1 MRITARCAIIKLLG
15 GITLRLSISR
25 SKNATSYYV
34 IRTVYINGKEKTEIV
49 EKLGTEVE
57 LREKLDGADP
67 EIWARNY
74 IAELNKKEQ
83 EETRPVLLTLQQSR
97 QIEKGEKRS
106 FNGGYL
112 FLQQLYHRLGIH
124 KMCRSISKKHKFSY
138 DLDAILSR
146 LIYGRILFPSSKL
159 NTFELS
165 GRLLEP
171 PNFELQHI
179 YRALSV
185 LAAESDLI
193 QAELYKNSHKLAKR
207 NDKVLYYDCT
217 NYYFEIEQEDDD
229 KRYGPS
235 KEHRPNPLVQMG
247 LFIDGDGIPLA
258 FSLGPGN
265 QNEQETL
272 QPLEKKILKDFSL
285 SRFIVCTDAGLS
297 STANR
302 KFNDKEGRAFITT
315 QSVKTLKKHLKQWA
329 LDKEGW
335 SLEGASGSFNLSKI
349 EESEELKEKYKNAV
363 FYKERWTKEDGLE
376 QHLIVTFSLKYK
388 DYQRKIRQ
396 GQIDR
401 ATKAVDQGAK
411 GLEKHRQNDYKR
423 FITKTSVTAD
433 GEVAEK
439 EIYGIDDTVIA
450 REEAYDG
457 FYAVCTN
464 LEDDAPAI
472 ARINQQ
478 RWKIEECF
486 RLLKSDFEARPVYL
500 SRKERIEAHFIT
512 CFLALTLFRY
522 LEKDLGDEFTSTE
535 IITQLRDMDFLLA
548 PAGEGYV
555 PAYTRTDFTDALH
568 EIFGFRTDYEI
579 VTLKQMKKI
588 FKDTKS

>member
-1 MRITARCAIIKLLG
+1 M
-15 GITLRLSISR
+15 RLSISR

-67 EIWARNY
+67 EIWARTY

-185 LAAESDLI
+185 LAAESNLI

-349 EESEELKEKYKNAV
+349 EESVELKEKYKNAV

-439 EIYGIDDTVIA
+439 EIYCIDDTVIA

>member
-1 MRITARCAIIKLLG
+1 M
-15 GITLRLSISR
+15 RLSISR

-67 EIWARNY
+67 EIWARTY

-185 LAAESDLI
+185 LAAESNLI

-349 EESEELKEKYKNAV
+349 EESVELKEKYKNAV

>member
-1 MRITARCAIIKLLG
+1 M
-15 GITLRLSISR
+15 RLSISR
-25 SKNATSYYV
+25 SKNTASYYV
-34 IRTVYINGKEKTEIV
+34 IKTVYINGKEKSEIV
-49 EKLGTEVE
+49 EKLGTETE
-57 LREKLDGADP
+57 LLEKLDGADP
-67 EIWARNY
+67 EVWARNY
-74 IAELNKKEQ
+74 VAELNRKEQ
-83 EETRPVLLTLQQSR
+83 EETRPVLLTFQQSR
-97 QIEKGEKRS
+97 QIEKGTKRS

-112 FLQQLYHRLGIH
+112 FLQQLYHSLNIH
-124 KMCRSISKKHKFSY
+124 KICKRISGKHKFTY

-165 GRLLEP
+165 GQLLEP

-185 LAAESDLI
+185 IASEGDFI
-193 QAELYKNSHKLAKR
+193 QAELYKNSRKLAKR

-217 NYYFEIEQEDDD
+217 NYYFEIEQEEDD

-235 KEHRPNPLVQMG
+235 KENRPNPIVQMG

-258 FSLGPGN
+258 FSLGRGN

-272 QPLEKKILKDFSL
+272 QPLEKKILKDFAL
-285 SRFIVCTDAGLS
+285 SKFIVCTDAGLS

-302 KFNDKEGRAFITT
+302 KFNDKDGRAFITT
-315 QSVKTLKKHLKQWA
+315 QSVKKLKKHLKQWA
-329 LDKEGW
+329 LAKEGW
-335 SLEGASGSFNLSKI
+335 SLEGNPGPFDLSKV
-349 EESEELKEKYKNAV
+349 EESEELKEKYQNAV
-363 FYKERWTKEDGLE
+363 FYKERWIKEDGLE

-388 DYQRKIRQ
+388 DYQGKIRQ

-401 ATKAVDQGAK
+401 ATKAVDQGATNLK
-411 GLEKHRQNDYKR
+411 KHRQNDYKR
-423 FITKTSVTAD
+423 FISKTSVTAD

-439 EIYGIDDTVIA
+439 EIYRIDDTVIE
-450 REEAYDG
+450 REKLFDG

-472 ARINQQ
+472 AKINQQ
-478 RWKIEECF
+478 RWKVEECF
-486 RLLKSDFEARPVYL
+486 RLMKTDFEARPVYL
-500 SRKERIEAHFIT
+500 SRKERIAAHFTT

-522 LEKDLGDEFTSTE
+522 LEKDLNDGFTSTE
-535 IITQLRDMDFLLA
+535 IITQLRDMNFLKA
-548 PAGEGYV
+548 PGEGYI

-568 EIFGFRTDYEI
+568 HSFGFRTDYEI
-579 VTLKQMKKI
+579 VTESQMKKI
-588 FKDTKS
+588 FKATKN

>member
-1 MRITARCAIIKLLG
+1 M
-15 GITLRLSISR
+15 RLSISR

-67 EIWARNY
+67 EIWARTY

-185 LAAESDLI
+185 LAAESNLI

-439 EIYGIDDTVIA
+439 EIYCIDDTVIA

>member
-1 MRITARCAIIKLLG
+1 M
-15 GITLRLSISR
+15 RLSISR
-25 SKNATSYYV
+25 SKNSASYYV
-34 IRTVYINGKEKTEIV
+34 IKTVYINGKEKTEIV
-49 EKLGTEVE
+49 ERLGTEKE
-57 LREKLDGADP
+57 LQEKLEGADP
-67 EIWARNY
+67 EEWARNY
-74 IAELNKKEQ
+74 VAELNRKEQ

-124 KMCRSISKKHKFSY
+124 KICKSISEKHKFTY

-165 GRLLEP
+165 GQLLEP
-171 PNFELQHI
+171 PDFELQHI

-185 LAAESDLI
+185 IASEGDFI
-193 QAELYKNSHKLAKR
+193 QAELYKNSRKLAKR

-217 NYYFEIEQEDDD
+217 NYYFEIEQEEDD
-229 KRYGPS
+229 KRYGAS
-235 KEHRPNPLVQMG
+235 KEHRPNPIVQMG

-258 FSLGPGN
+258 FSLGRGN

-285 SRFIVCTDAGLS
+285 SKFIVCTDAGLS

-302 KFNDKEGRAFITT
+302 KFNDRDGRAFITT
-315 QSVKTLKKHLKQWA
+315 QSVKKLKKHLKEWA
-329 LDKEGW
+329 LAKEGW
-335 SLEGASGSFNLSKI
+335 SLEGAPGKFDLSKI
-349 EESEELKEKYKNAV
+349 EKSEELKEKYQNAV
-363 FYKERWTKEDGLE
+363 FYKERWIKEDGLE

-401 ATKAVDQGAK
+401 AIKTVDQGAK
-411 GLEKHRQNDYKR
+411 NLKKHRQNDYKR
-423 FITKTSVTAD
+423 FITKTSVTTN
-433 GEVAEK
+433 GEIAER
-439 EIYGIDDTVIA
+439 EIYRIDDTAIA
-450 REEAYDG
+450 REEVYDG

-464 LEDDAPAI
+464 LEDEAPAI
-472 ARINQQ
+472 ARINKQ

-486 RLLKSDFEARPVYL
+486 RLLKTDFEARPVYL

-522 LEKDLGDEFTSTE
+522 LEKELGEEFTSTE
-535 IITQLRDMDFLLA
+535 ITTQLKGMNFLKA
-548 PAGEGYV
+548 SGEGYI
-555 PAYTRTDFTDALH
+555 PEYTRTDFTDALH
-568 EIFGFRTDYEI
+568 QTFGFRTDYEI
-579 VTLKQMKKI
+579 VTENQMKKI
-588 FKDTKS
+588 FKATKS

>member
-1 MRITARCAIIKLLG
+1 M
-15 GITLRLSISR
+15 RLSISR
-25 SKNATSYYV
+25 SKNSASYYV
-34 IRTVYINGKEKTEIV
+34 IKTVYINGKEKTEIV
-49 EKLGTEVE
+49 ERLGTEKE
-57 LREKLDGADP
+57 LQEKLDGADP
-67 EIWARNY
+67 EEWARSY
-74 IAELNKKEQ
+74 VAELNKKEQ

-97 QIEKGEKRS
+97 QIEKGKKRS

-112 FLQQLYHRLGIH
+112 FLQQLYHKLGIH
-124 KMCRSISKKHKFSY
+124 KICKSISEKHKFTY

-146 LIYGRILFPSSKL
+146 LIYGRVLFPSSKL

-165 GRLLEP
+165 GQLLEP
-171 PNFELQHI
+171 PNFDLQHI

-185 LAAESDLI
+185 IASEGDFI
-193 QAELYKNSHKLAKR
+193 QAELYKNSRKRAKR

-217 NYYFEIEQEDDD
+217 NYYFEIEQEEDD

-235 KEHRPNPLVQMG
+235 KEHRPNPIVQMG

-258 FSLGPGN
+258 FSLGRGN

-285 SRFIVCTDAGLS
+285 SKFIVCTDAGLS

-302 KFNDKEGRAFITT
+302 KFNDKDGRAFITT
-315 QSVKTLKKHLKQWA
+315 QSVKKLKKHLKEWA
-329 LDKEGW
+329 LAKEGW
-335 SLEGASGSFNLSKI
+335 SLEGAPGKFDLSKI
-349 EESEELKEKYKNAV
+349 EKSEELKKKYQNAV
-363 FYKERWTKEDGLE
+363 FYKERWIKEDGLE

-401 ATKAVDQGAK
+401 AIKTLDQGAK
-411 GLEKHRQNDYKR
+411 NLKKHHQNDYKR
-423 FITKTSVTAD
+423 FITKTSVTTN
-433 GEVAEK
+433 GEIAER
-439 EIYGIDDTVIA
+439 EIYRIDSTAIA

-464 LEDDAPAI
+464 LEDEAPAI
-472 ARINQQ
+472 ARINKQ

-486 RLLKSDFEARPVYL
+486 RLLKTDFEARPVYL
-500 SRKERIEAHFIT
+500 SRKERIEAHFTT

-522 LEKDLGDEFTSTE
+522 LEKELGEEFTSTE
-535 IITQLRDMDFLLA
+535 ITTQLKGMNFLKA
-548 PAGEGYV
+548 SGEGYI
-555 PAYTRTDFTDALH
+555 PEYTRTDFTDALH
-568 EIFGFRTDYEI
+568 QAFGFRTDYEI
-579 VTLKQMKKI
+579 VTENQMKKI
-588 FKDTKS
+588 FKATKS